1 MKKVIYVE
9 VFQVDDEGAMHN
21 TYVCDTREEAEEILH
36 AVVKRY
42 KEVNEKDI
50 ANEDIMVEDEEK
62 AFYAYHR
69 TYFNNFYVLIVEKE
83 KKEVNAIVG
92 ELEDNG
98 FFI

>member
-1 MKKVIYVE
+1 
-9 VFQVDDEGAMHN
+9 
-21 TYVCDTREEAEEILH
+21 
-36 AVVKRY
+36 
-42 KEVNEKDI
+42 
-50 ANEDIMVEDEEK
+50 MVEDEEI